1 MSWFLR
7 PRVYSN
13 GCLASMTPMCLKM
26 SSNHKNVMHALT
38 ISHDFLTILDR
49 YIVPFR
55 ALTVPFWS
63 F

>member
-13 GCLASMTPMCLKM
+13 GCLASMTPMLEK
-26 SSNHKNVMHALT
+26 KQNVMHALT

-49 YIVPFR
+49 YNVPLE
-55 ALTVPFWS
+55 ALTVPFES